1 MERKNF
7 KFAVLSGNTLKFL
20 AAIFMVIDHAGL
32 MLFDYYEPMRIIGRL
47 AYPIFAFMI
56 AEGCKYTKHKV
67 KYFGNIF
74 ILGVLFQVVYYVA
87 EKSLYMS
94 IFVTFS
100 LSILMIYALQYFKK
114 QLFAKKWFLS
124 LLAFLIFAFSIAI
137 TYLLNQKFSIDYGF
151 WGSMM
156 PVLVSLFHADPK
168 DENQKLLQKID
179 SVYLSVFMA
188 TIAIV
193 LIAIASHYTRF
204 SKQEYA
210 ILTIPLLL
218 MYSGKRGKRKMKYF
232 FYYFYPIHLVVLYV
246 IAYFVGA
253 EFYV

>member
-1 MERKNF
+1 MEKRNF
-7 KFAVLSGNTLKFL
+7 KFAVLSGNVLKIL

-32 MLFDYYEPMRIIGRL
+32 MLFNYVKPMRIIGRL

-56 AEGCKYTKHKV
+56 AEGCKYTKHKL

-74 ILGVLFQVVYYVA
+74 ILGVLFQIVYYVA

-100 LSILMIYALQYFKK
+100 LSILMIYALQNFKK

-124 LLAFLIFAFSIAI
+124 LLAFLIFAFSIAG
-137 TYLLNQKFSIDYGF
+137 TYVLNQKLSIDYGF

-156 PVLVSLFHADPK
+156 PVFVSLFHADPK
-168 DENQKLLQKID
+168 DENQRLLKKID
-179 SVYLSVFMA
+179 SVYLSVLMA

-193 LIAIASHYTRF
+193 IIAISLHYSRF
-204 SKQEYA
+204 SNQEYA
-210 ILTIPLLL
+210 ILSIPLLL

-246 IAYFVGA
+246 IAYLVGA
-253 EFYV
+253 DFYV